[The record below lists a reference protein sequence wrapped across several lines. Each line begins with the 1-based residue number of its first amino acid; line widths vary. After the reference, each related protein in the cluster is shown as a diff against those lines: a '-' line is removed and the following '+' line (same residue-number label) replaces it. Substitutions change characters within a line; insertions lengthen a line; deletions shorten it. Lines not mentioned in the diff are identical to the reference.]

1 VKDHHLPE
9 VIVDFEY
16 DNRGLLFVIIQNI
29 KFSSA
34 YQALIKFDSEI
45 IGIR

>member
-29 KFSSA
+29 EFSSA
-34 YQALIKFDSEI
+34 LSSINKI
-45 IGIR
+45 